1 MGTIYNGAG
10 GPGLAVILQNNCCHG
25 CMLEFET
32 GFGDTHYPFISGVC
46 SHTLCRQC
54 LDAKVE
60 EERGSSGTWKG
71 WCIRCPICDID
82 NAFNIRKLIKNM
94 ALATVLE
101 EIRRLVDRQPDH
113 GDDDIDYK
121 DDGQKRKRRE
131 E

>member
-1 MGTIYNGAG
+1 MGAIYNGAG

-60 EERGSSGTWKG
+60 EERGSTGTWKG

-121 DDGQKRKRRE
+121 DDGPKRKRRE